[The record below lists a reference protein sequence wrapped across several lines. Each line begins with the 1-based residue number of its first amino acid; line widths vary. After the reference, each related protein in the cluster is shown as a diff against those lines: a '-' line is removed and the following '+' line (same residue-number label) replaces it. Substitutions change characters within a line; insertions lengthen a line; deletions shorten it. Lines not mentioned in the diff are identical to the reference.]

1 MSTTASTAAT
11 PGDRA
16 RGLARFAAGGL
27 LVVAAVVLTAMLL
40 WRTAEGHGLTQLTD
54 FRIFRAAGEA
64 VMRGASPYPPPTVDA
79 MRGQSVFVYPAPAAA
94 LFAVL
99 AVAPFTVSWLI
110 WLTGMCI
117 AMLLALRLA
126 GVRDPRVLACWF
138 LAPAMAQT
146 FVIGSLAPL
155 LALCAVLVWRY
166 RDRAWVAASVLS
178 LAICL
183 KLLLLPLVL
192 WLVITRRL
200 RAAAATV
207 ALTAAACA
215 AGWALIGFRGFT
227 DYPQLLSS
235 LSTIEQSIGF
245 STTALGLALGLPPAA
260 AQAMVA
266 ALAAALCLLAW
277 RRSGE
282 GDELGAFCLLLVT
295 GLVVSPIVWA
305 HYLAIVAVAIAFY
318 RPRLSPLW
326 LMPLAFWAVPNML
339 PRGNLA
345 WLLLW
350 HAMLVLTLLPA
361 AGVAV
366 PALSARWTARAQR
379 QAA

>member
-1 MSTTASTAAT
+1 MSISASPAAS

-16 RGLARFAAGGL
+16 RILARFAARWL

-79 MRGQSVFVYPAPAAA
+79 MRGHSVFVYPAPAAV
-94 LFAVL
+94 LFTVL

-110 WLTGMCI
+110 WLAGMCA

-126 GVRDPRVLACWF
+126 GVRDARVIACWF

-166 RDRAWVAASVLS
+166 RDRVWVVASVLS

-192 WLVITRRL
+192 WLVITRRF
-200 RAAAATV
+200 RAAVATV
-207 ALTAAACA
+207 AMTAAACLL
-215 AGWALIGFRGFT
+215 GWALIGFRGFAG
-227 DYPQLLSS
+227 YPHLLSS
-235 LSTIEQSIGF
+235 LSAIEQSIGF

-266 ALAAALCLLAW
+266 ASAAGLCVLAW
-277 RRSGE
+277 RRVAAA
-282 GDELGAFCLLLVT
+282 DELGAFCLLLVT

-326 LMPLAFWAVPNML
+326 LMPLVFWAVPNML
-339 PRGNLA
+339 PRGSLV

-366 PALSARWTARAQR
+366 PALSARWAARAQR
-379 QAA
+379 QVA

>member
-1 MSTTASTAAT
+1 MSTSASPAAT
-11 PGDRA
+11 SGDRV
-16 RGLARFAAGGL
+16 RRLTRFAGGWL

-54 FRIFRAAGEA
+54 FRIFRSAGEA
-64 VMRGASPYPPPTVDA
+64 VMSGASPYPQPTVDA

-94 LFAVL
+94 LFTAL
-99 AVAPFTVSWLI
+99 AAAPFTVSWVI
-110 WLTGMCI
+110 WLAGMCG

-166 RDRAWVAASVLS
+166 RDRVWVVASALS

-192 WLVITRRL
+192 WLVVTRRL

-207 ALTAAACA
+207 ALTGAACL
-215 AGWALIGFRGFT
+215 AGWALIGFDGLA
-227 DYPQLLSS
+227 DYPRLLSS
-235 LSTIEQSIGF
+235 LSTIEQSVGF
-245 STTALGLALGLPPAA
+245 STTALGLALGLPPAG
-260 AQAMVA
+260 AQTMVA
-266 ALAAALCLLAW
+266 AVAAALCLLAW
-277 RRSGE
+277 RRVVA
-282 GDELGAFCLLLVT
+282 GDERGSFCILLVT

-339 PRGNLA
+339 PRGNLV

-350 HAMLVLTLLPA
+350 HVMLVLTLLPA
-361 AGVAV
+361 AGVAI
-366 PALSARWTARAQR
+366 PALTAPWVARTQR
-379 QAA
+379 QVA

>member
-1 MSTTASTAAT
+1 MSTSASPAAT
-11 PGDRA
+11 SGDRV
-16 RGLARFAAGGL
+16 RRLTRFAGGWL

-54 FRIFRAAGEA
+54 FRIFRAAGDA
-64 VMRGASPYPPPTVDA
+64 VLRGATPYPHPTVDA

-94 LFAVL
+94 LFTAL
-99 AVAPFTVSWLI
+99 AAAPFTVSWVI
-110 WLTGMCI
+110 WLAGMCG

-166 RDRAWVAASVLS
+166 RDRVWVVASALS

-192 WLVITRRL
+192 WLVVTRRL

-207 ALTAAACA
+207 ALTGAACL
-215 AGWALIGFRGFT
+215 AGWALIGFDGLA
-227 DYPQLLSS
+227 DYPRLLSS

-245 STTALGLALGLPPAA
+245 STTALGLALGLPPAG
-260 AQAMVA
+260 AQTMVA
-266 ALAAALCLLAW
+266 AVAAALCLLAW
-277 RRSGE
+277 RRVVA
-282 GDELGAFCLLLVT
+282 GDERGSFCILLVT

-339 PRGNLA
+339 PRGNLV

-350 HAMLVLTLLPA
+350 HVMLVLTLLPA
-361 AGVAV
+361 AGVAI
-366 PALSARWTARAQR
+366 PALTAPWVARTQR
-379 QAA
+379 QVA

>member
-1 MSTTASTAAT
+1 MSIAAPALT
-11 PGDRA
+11 GAGDRA
-16 RGLARFAAGGL
+16 RRLARFAGAGM
-27 LVVAAVVLTAMLL
+27 LVVAAVALTAMLL

-54 FRIFRAAGEA
+54 FRIFRAAGQQ
-64 VMRGASPYPPPTVDA
+64 VMHGSSPYPPPLVEA
-79 MRGQSVFVYPAPAAA
+79 MRGQSVFVYPAPAAV
-94 LFAVL
+94 LFGVL
-99 AVAPFTVSWLI
+99 AVAPFTLSWLI
-110 WLTGMCI
+110 WLVAMGA

-126 GVRDPRVLACWF
+126 GVTDARVAACWF

-166 RDRAWVAASVLS
+166 RDRTWVAASALS

-192 WLVITRRL
+192 WLLITRRL

-207 ALTAAACA
+207 LLTSAACA
-215 AGWALIGFRGFT
+215 IGWALIGFQGLS
-227 DYPQLLSS
+227 DYPRLLSA
-235 LSTIEQSIGF
+235 LSQIEQSIGF
-245 STTALGLALGLPPAA
+245 STLALGLALGLPSSA

-266 ALAAALCLLAW
+266 AVCAALCLLAW
-277 RRSGE
+277 RRASA
-282 GDELGAFCLLLVT
+282 GDERGSFCLLLVT

-326 LMPLAFWAVPNML
+326 LMPLIFWAVPHML
-339 PRGNLA
+339 PRGNLV

-361 AGVAV
+361 VGVAV
-366 PALSARWTARAQR
+366 PAFSAPWGGRARHRPA
-379 QAA
+379 

>member
-1 MSTTASTAAT
+1 M
-11 PGDRA
+11 
-16 RGLARFAAGGL
+16 
-27 LVVAAVVLTAMLL
+27 
-40 WRTAEGHGLTQLTD
+40 TQLTD
-54 FRIFRAAGEA
+54 FRIFRAAGDA
-64 VMRGASPYPPPTVDA
+64 VTRGATPYPQPTVDA
-79 MRGQSVFVYPAPAAA
+79 MRGHSVFVYPAPAAA
-94 LFAVL
+94 LFTVL
-99 AVAPFTVSWLI
+99 TVAPFTVSWVI
-110 WLTGMCI
+110 WLAGMCG
-117 AMLLALRLA
+117 AMLLALRLV
-126 GVRDPRVLACWF
+126 GVHDSRVLACWF

-166 RDRAWVAASVLS
+166 RDRAWVVASALS

-207 ALTAAACA
+207 ALTAAACL
-215 AGWALIGFRGFT
+215 AGWALVGFDGLA
-227 DYPQLLSS
+227 DYPRLLSS
-235 LSTIEQSIGF
+235 LSTVEQSIGF
-245 STTALGLALGLPPAA
+245 STTALGLALGLPSVG

-266 ALAAALCLLAW
+266 ASAAALCLLAW
-277 RRSGE
+277 RRVVA
-282 GDELGAFCLLLVT
+282 GDERGSFCILLVT

-339 PRGNLA
+339 PRGNLV

-361 AGVAV
+361 AGLAA
-366 PALSARWTARAQR
+366 PALTGRWTARTQR
-379 QAA
+379 QVA